1 MYNMNGHVTSY
12 ANDIYKLLFCLNH
25 STEGC
30 ISSVQLISFGKDTIL
45 ISSRTKP
52 EFEGKKY
59 NKLLRA
65 ATIIISPL
73 LQFKTLSSYAIN
85 PISTWLLMDSFNA
98 TTSKL
103 SVIKFLFKKHVLDS
117 EEPDQIITKNIFTKE
132 LIQEYH
138 GPGKGGG
145 RGVDLKI
152 DLTNPANIETAEKV
166 FHELISTSD
175 IMKEI
180 KCN

>member
-1 MYNMNGHVTSY
+1 MNGHVSSY
-12 ANDIYKLLFCLNH
+12 SKDINTLLFCLNH

-30 ISSVQLISFGKDTIL
+30 ISSVEIL
-45 ISSRTKP
+45 LDDDDVIVINSKTKT

-73 LQFKTLSSYAIN
+73 LHFDTLMSRAIN

-98 TTSKL
+98 TTTD
-103 SVIKFLFKKHVLDS
+103 KHVIEFLYDKDVLNS
-117 EEPDQIITKNIFTKE
+117 NDHEQIITKDVFTKQ

-138 GPGKGGG
+138 DNVGA
-145 RGVDLKI
+145 VNLSI
-152 DLTNPANIETAEKV
+152 DLTNPKNIETAEKV
-166 FHELISTSD
+166 FDELINTPNLS
-175 IMKEI
+175 KQI